1 MKFWRVEANAAYVLL
16 ATALL
21 GLMVANSPARTLLET
36 FRDWNVP
43 FLGTT
48 FTLDGWIHAFG
59 IPAFFFL
66 VGLEL
71 KRELTVGELSPIK
84 RAVVPALAAALGVAF
99 PALAYLA
106 VVGVGNPISAGW
118 AIPTATDV
126 TFALAAF
133 TIFGKAMPQSARSF
147 LLGYAVIDDLI
158 AVIIIAAVFSAPLN
172 PALGIVIAAWVAL
185 FALAA
190 RNKAIGRYRILQAA
204 LMVITSSAAI
214 YFTIVND
221 LQPTLTAV
229 ALGLL
234 VPAKRTQQIQDAL
247 HPAISFT
254 VMPLFA
260 LFAAGVSFGELSLG
274 ASAVFWAIMLR
285 PIGKM
290 LGITLG
296 AELGKRFIGGMP
308 ALPTAAIVPTA
319 LLGGAGFTVAL
330 LVAKYSFTLRPGAE
344 MAAVAATF
352 IATAISLV
360 AGAIA
365 LKLYKPG
372 TSKNLRG

>member
-1 MKFWRVEANAAYVLL
+1 MKFWRVEANAAYALI
-16 ATALL
+16 AAALL
-21 GLMVANSPARTLLET
+21 GILVANSPLSGALDA
-36 FRDWNVP
+36 FRNVDVS
-43 FLGTT
+43 FIGTT
-48 FTLDGWIHAFG
+48 FTLEGWIYSFG
-59 IPAFFFL
+59 LPVFFFL

-71 KRELTVGELSPIK
+71 KRELRVGELSPIK
-84 RAVVPALAAALGVAF
+84 RAVVPALAASLGVAF

-133 TIFGKAMPQSARSF
+133 AIFGKTLPQSARSF
-147 LLGYAVIDDLI
+147 LLAYAVIDDLI
-158 AVIIIAAVFSAPLN
+158 AVLIIAALFSEPIQ
-172 PALGIVIAAWVAL
+172 PEYFALVIVWVAL

-190 RNKAIGRYRILQAA
+190 RSQRLASRGWIQAA
-204 LMVITSSAAI
+204 LMVATGVGAI
-214 YFTIVND
+214 YFTNVNG

-229 ALGLL
+229 VLGLL
-234 VPAKRTQQIQDAL
+234 VPTTRTQRIQDAI
-247 HPAISFT
+247 HPLVSFT

-260 LFAAGVSFGELSLG
+260 LFAAGVSLGELNLA

-285 PIGKM
+285 PVGKM

-296 AELGKRFIGGMP
+296 AELGKRLIGGMP
-308 ALPTAAIVPTA
+308 TLPTEAIVPTA

-330 LVAKYSFTLRPGAE
+330 LVAKYSFTLMPGAQ

-365 LKLYKPG
+365 LINYRPKPR
-372 TSKNLRG
+372 N

>member
-1 MKFWRVEANAAYVLL
+1 MKFWRVEANAAYALI
-16 ATALL
+16 AAALL
-21 GLMVANSPARTLLET
+21 GILAANSPLSSALDA
-36 FRDWNVP
+36 FRNVDVS
-43 FLGTT
+43 LIGTT
-48 FTLDGWIHAFG
+48 FTLEGWIYSFG
-59 IPAFFFL
+59 LPVFFFL

-71 KRELTVGELSPIK
+71 KRELRVGELSPLK
-84 RAVVPALAAALGVAF
+84 RAVVPAVAATLGVAF

-133 TIFGKAMPQSARSF
+133 AIFGKALPQSARSF
-147 LLGYAVIDDLI
+147 LLAYAVIDDLI
-158 AVIIIAAVFSAPLN
+158 AVLIIAALFSAPIQ
-172 PALGIVIAAWVAL
+172 PEYFALVIVWVAL

-190 RNKAIGRYRILQAA
+190 RSKQMARRSWLQAA
-204 LMVITSSAAI
+204 LMVATGFGAI
-214 YFTIVND
+214 YFTNVNG

-229 ALGLL
+229 VLGLL
-234 VPAKRTQQIQDAL
+234 VPTTRTQRIQDAI
-247 HPAISFT
+247 HPVVSFT

-260 LFAAGVSFGELSLG
+260 LFAAGVSFGELNLA
-274 ASAVFWAIMLR
+274 ASAVLWAIMLR
-285 PIGKM
+285 PIGKT

-296 AELGKRFIGGMP
+296 AELGKRVIGGLP
-308 ALPTAAIVPTA
+308 TLPTAAIVPTA

-330 LVAKYSFTLRPGAE
+330 LVAKYSFALRPGAE

-352 IATAISLV
+352 IATAVSLV

-365 LKLYKPG
+365 LKRFKPRA
-372 TSKNLRG
+372 SQNR

>member
-1 MKFWRVEANAAYVLL
+1 MKFWRVEANAAYALVAAAILGIL
-16 ATALL
+16 AANTPLSGALDAFRNVDVNFI
-21 GLMVANSPARTLLET
+21 GAR
-36 FRDWNVP
+36 
-43 FLGTT
+43 
-48 FTLDGWIHAFG
+48 FTLEGWIYSFG
-59 IPAFFFL
+59 LPVFFFL

-71 KRELTVGELSPIK
+71 KRELRVGELSPLK
-84 RAVVPALAAALGVAF
+84 RAVVPALAATLGVAF

-133 TIFGKAMPQSARSF
+133 AIFGKTLPQSARSF
-147 LLGYAVIDDLI
+147 LLAYAVIDDLI
-158 AVIIIAAVFSAPLN
+158 AVLIIAALFSEPIQ
-172 PALGIVIAAWVAL
+172 PEYFALVIVWVAL
-185 FALAA
+185 FALVA
-190 RNKAIGRYRILQAA
+190 RSKRLARRGWIQAS
-204 LMVITSSAAI
+204 LMVFTGVGAI
-214 YFTIVND
+214 YFTNVNG

-229 ALGLL
+229 VLGLL
-234 VPAKRTQQIQDAL
+234 VPTKRTQRIQDAI
-247 HPAISFT
+247 HPLVSFT

-260 LFAAGVSFGELSLG
+260 LFAAGVSFGEFNLA

-290 LGITLG
+290 LGITFG
-296 AELGKRFIGGMP
+296 AELGKRLIGGMP
-308 ALPTAAIVPTA
+308 TLPTEAIVPTA

-330 LVAKYSFTLRPGAE
+330 LVAKYSFTLMPGAE

-360 AGAIA
+360 AGGLA
-365 LKLYKPG
+365 LKVYKPK
-372 TSKNLRG
+372 TRT